1 MQKTLNMAAG
11 TGYVLDLGGDV
22 TYLELTTRADCWVKP
37 AWAETI
43 PTVVPTAAVIPGA
56 GQISDYLHLATAGD
70 SQDWDA
76 GTGGSNSSGAPTL
89 KFNHVLV
96 WSVVGAGGELSAA
109 GV

>member
-11 TGYVLDLGGDV
+11 TGYVLDLGETV
-22 TYLELTTRADCWVKP
+22 TYLELTAKADCWVKP
-37 AWAETI
+37 AYAETI
-43 PTVVPTAAVIPGA
+43 PTTLPTAAVIPGA
-56 GQISDYLHLATAGD
+56 GATGDYLHLATSGD

-76 GTGGSNSSGAPTL
+76 GKGGSNSSGAPTT

-96 WSVVGAGGELSAA
+96 WSVVGAGGELLAA

>member
-22 TYLELTTRADCWVKP
+22 TYLELTAKADCWVKP

-43 PTVVPTAAVIPGA
+43 PTDVPTAAVIPGA
-56 GQISDYLHLATAGD
+56 GATSDYLHLATSGD

-76 GTGGSNSSGAPTL
+76 GKGGSNSSSAPTT

-96 WSVVGAGGELSAA
+96 WSVVGAGGELLAA